1 MFEYKGFFSSVRRK
15 DSGKYYGTVTGEN
28 GPSQDIEAGSI
39 CQFRRLFEEVV
50 DEFIHRQACA
60 RSNDFPKRPPDR
72 VN

>member
-1 MFEYKGFFSSVRRK
+1 
-15 DSGKYYGTVTGEN
+15 VTGEN
-28 GPSQDIEAGSI
+28 GPRQDIEAGSI

-60 RSNDFPKRPPDR
+60 RTNNFPQKPSDR